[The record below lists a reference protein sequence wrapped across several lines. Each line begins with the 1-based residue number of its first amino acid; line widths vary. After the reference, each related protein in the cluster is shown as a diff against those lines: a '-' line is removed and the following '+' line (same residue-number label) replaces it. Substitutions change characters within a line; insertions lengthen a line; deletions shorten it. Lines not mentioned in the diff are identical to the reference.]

1 MRRPTWK
8 FTLGKLDRYGRKQVR
23 TVKLTIDV
31 LDFKDRPGFAWLLIA
46 ANPDLS
52 SRDIQAVLSEVG
64 EQHERP
70 HGWISRHRWLFYGKC
85 KAGRKTNADGMDEK
99 ARQIMVENPH
109 LSGRQVVYMLREQFG
124 IRRTLN
130 WVIKNRVPE

>member
-31 LDFKDRPGFAWLLIA
+31 LDFKDRPGFALLLIA

-52 SRDIQAVLSEVG
+52 SRDIQACCRKLGSNRASAWLDQSSSLVVSRQG
-64 EQHERP
+64 QTRMQAER
-70 HGWISRHRWLFYGKC
+70 
-85 KAGRKTNADGMDEK
+85 
-99 ARQIMVENPH
+99 
-109 LSGRQVVYMLREQFG
+109 
-124 IRRTLN
+124 
-130 WVIKNRVPE
+130 